1 MKIVIMAFG
10 KLRSPEL
17 AAAAAEYLKRLRRYA
32 PAEAVELRE
41 ERGED
46 PAARRKEAARLE
58 GALAA
63 GDWLVLLDER
73 GRGLTSPELAGLI
86 GERARAGGGGRLVFL
101 VGGPFGVDPAV
112 RRRANLTLSL
122 SRMTLP
128 HELAR
133 VLLLE
138 QLYRAWTILRGERYH
153 HA

>member
-1 MKIVIMAFG
+1 VKLVVMAFG
-10 KLRSPEL
+10 KLRSREL

-32 PAEAVELRE
+32 PAEVVELRE
-41 ERGED
+41 ERGEE
-46 PAARRKEAARLE
+46 PAARRKEAARLS
-58 GALAA
+58 GALAD

-73 GRGLTSPELAGLI
+73 GRQMTSPELAGLLA
-86 GERARAGGGGRLVFL
+86 ERTRAGGGRLVFL
-101 VGGPFGVDPAV
+101 VGGPFGVDEAV
-112 RRRANLTLSL
+112 RRRASLTLSL

-133 VLLLE
+133 VLVLE